1 METLLVAARH
11 NGRLEINFRQFVRE
25 GQDAQLV
32 SSWQLSY
39 KPATNI
45 FTRQIFLYKTMKII
59 FGINNKH
66 THFAMAEF
74 KESSSF

>member
-45 FTRQIFLYKTMKII
+45 FTRQIFFTKQWRL
-59 FGINNKH
+59 F
-66 THFAMAEF
+66 
-74 KESSSF
+74 SV